1 MAIPRRA
8 GRLRTQLPNCYYE
21 GYLEKRS
28 FKDKT
33 SQKLWTCLCENTLF
47 FFNTNKDNDY
57 VDKLALTDF
66 ISLTDDCNR
75 DKNLGAARLNLHMK
89 NENFKLTA
97 PSLEAR
103 ELWKGYIY
111 SVVELAVPCSLNL
124 LPGQIYLL
132 RETVERERE
141 RLRTASSP
149 PSQSNPDLYVSL
161 LSEMPSCFQRVSR
174 SEAENILEKH
184 RGKGNLLLRP
194 NRDGASFAVTT
205 YQDLNG
211 PVFRHYR
218 VTKKHDG
225 HFAIDI
231 DNPIPCATLHD
242 VVNCLVD
249 KTSGVLTPLILEA
262 PYEGS
267 ITFVQSNEENGERS
281 LHCASSSP
289 IPPAFTSNSETESAS
304 PPAPDSPP
312 DSAPASPPDSTLTL
326 PPRPGPRDQNYY
338 EEEDESETG
347 ESLYLNNPH
356 VKEEEPAP
364 PFPPRSRLP
373 ILKTPVPVH
382 SSLPGDTIPAR
393 KALKPPSMHPGSRTS
408 TPLSRPT
415 FAPTPTPRTTPW
427 PSLSAPTSRS
437 HSLPDIPE
445 ARLRTLTAGR
455 LGPPILPGLSEE
467 LRAKLEKRRVVE

>member
-1 MAIPRRA
+1 MAVPRRA

-33 SQKLWTCLCENTLF
+33 SRKLWTCLCENTLF

-57 VDKLALTDF
+57 VDKLALTNF

-89 NENFKLTA
+89 NEDFKLTA

-111 SVVELAVPCSLNL
+111 SVVELAVPGSLNL
-124 LPGQIYLL
+124 LPGQIHLL

-141 RLRTASSP
+141 RLRHASSP
-149 PSQSNPDLYVSL
+149 PAQSNPDLYVSL
-161 LSEMPSCFQRVSR
+161 LSEMPLCFQRVSR

-205 YQDLNG
+205 FQDLNG
-211 PVFRHYR
+211 PVFKHYL

-225 HFAIDI
+225 HFSIDI

-242 VVNCLVD
+242 VINCLVE

-262 PYEGS
+262 PYEES

-289 IPPAFTSNSETESAS
+289 IPPAFTSNSETDSASPPAS
-304 PPAPDSPP
+304 PPAPDS
-312 DSAPASPPDSTLTL
+312 ALTSPPDSTLTL
-326 PPRPGPRDQNYY
+326 PPKPVPRDQDCY
-338 EEEDESETG
+338 EVPESETG
-347 ESLYLNNPH
+347 ERIYLNDPY

-364 PFPPRSRLP
+364 PIPPRSRLP
-373 ILKTPVPVH
+373 ILKTPVPAH
-382 SSLPGDTIPAR
+382 SSLPRETIPER
-393 KALKPPSMHPGSRTS
+393 KALKPPGMHPGSRS
-408 TPLSRPT
+408 SPLLPRPT
-415 FAPTPTPRTTPW
+415 FAPTPTPRPSFPPTPR
-427 PSLSAPTSRS
+427 PTPAPTPRS
-437 HSLPDIPE
+437 HSVPE

-455 LGPPILPGLSEE
+455 AGVAIQPGLSEE
-467 LRAKLEKRRVVE
+467 LKLKLEKRRAVE